1 MLDKPGPKPF
11 FEEVSLISNYLKN
24 RHFFRQEQRWFHGTT
39 VALSLE
45 HQIH

>member
-24 RHFFRQEQRWFHGTT
+24 GHFLRQEQRWFHGTT